1 MLKSILKLDGVK
13 QMNKEQKRRVKAG
26 FGSQICVEGSACS
39 FGSFGP
45 VPFLP
50 CMLGVE
56 DEELQCVNGVW
67 TRV

>member
-1 MLKSILKLDGVK
+1 
-13 QMNKEQKRRVKAG
+13 MNKEQKRRVKAG